1 MTDVQKARSRR
12 SLQVR
17 LKRYLPIYLLMF
29 IPIVYMFVYRYYPI
43 VLQVVLALKKYKIK
57 GGIWGSEWIGMDNF
71 VKLFTSPSIS
81 RIIVNTIR
89 ISVLRLVIGFFPPI
103 ILSIMLFD
111 MTSNKFRRVAQSV
124 LYIPHFF
131 SWVVVYGIVMVIF
144 QTDGYINNIRAALG
158 YEKVEFLMLKSSFLP
173 LLIGSGL
180 WKGLGWSTII
190 YMAALT
196 GINPELFE
204 VAKIDGAGPLRRIWY
219 VTLPGIKPVVVFV
232 LITSLGGILSGA
244 GTEQILLFYGPANYA
259 ISDVIGTWVYRQG
272 LGKLEYGLSAALG
285 MFESTV
291 GLVLVLVCN
300 KLADKFA
307 GVAIW

>member
-1 MTDVQKARSRR
+1 MTDAQRMKARR
-12 SLQVR
+12 SLKVR
-17 LKRYLPIYLLMF
+17 LKRYIPIYILMI
-29 IPIVYMFVYRYYPI
+29 IPIVCIFVYRYYPI
-43 VLQVVLALKKYKIK
+43 VLQIVLSFKKYKIK
-57 GGIWGSEWIGMDNF
+57 GGVWGSPWVGWENF
-71 VKLFTSPSIS
+71 IKLFTSPSIS

-89 ISVLRLVIGFFPPI
+89 ISVLRMVIGFFPPI
-103 ILSIMLFD
+103 ILSILLFD
-111 MTSNKFRRVAQSV
+111 MTSNKFRRIAQSI

-131 SWVVVYGIVMVIF
+131 SWVVLYGIVMAIF
-144 QTDGYINNIRAALG
+144 QTDGYINNIRVAMG
-158 YEKVEFLMLKSSFLP
+158 FQRVEFLMLQSSFLP

-180 WKGLGWSTII
+180 WKGLGWGTII

-196 GINPELFE
+196 GINPELYE

-219 VTLPGIKPVVVFV
+219 VTIPGIKSVVVFV
-232 LITSLGGILSGA
+232 LIMDLGKILSSA

-272 LGKLEYGLSAALG
+272 LGKMEYGLSAALG

-291 GLVLVLVCN
+291 GLILVLFCN
-300 KLADKFA
+300 KVADKLA

>member
-1 MTDVQKARSRR
+1 MMNVQKAKRNHD
-12 SLQVR
+12 VR
-17 LKRYLPIYLLMF
+17 IRLRQYLPIYFLMAV
-29 IPIVYMFVYRYYPI
+29 PILYLFVYRYYPI
-43 VLQVVLALKKYKIK
+43 FLQIVLSFKKYKIL
-57 GGIWGSEWIGMDNF
+57 GGIWGSDWVGLDNF

-111 MTSNKFRRVAQSV
+111 MTSNGFRRVAQSI

-131 SWVVVYGIVMVIF
+131 SWVVIYGIVMVIF
-144 QTDGYINNIRAALG
+144 QNDGYLNSIREALG
-158 YEKVEFLMLKSSFLP
+158 YQRVEFLMLKSSFLP

-196 GINPELFE
+196 GINPELYE

-219 VTLPGIKPVVVFV
+219 VTLPGIKSVVVFV

-244 GTEQILLFYGPANYA
+244 GTEQILLFYGPSNYA
-259 ISDVIGTWVYRQG
+259 VSDVIGTWVYRQG
-272 LGKLEYGLSAALG
+272 LGKMEYGLSAALG

-291 GLVLVLVCN
+291 GLVMVLICN
-300 KLADKFA
+300 TLSNRFA